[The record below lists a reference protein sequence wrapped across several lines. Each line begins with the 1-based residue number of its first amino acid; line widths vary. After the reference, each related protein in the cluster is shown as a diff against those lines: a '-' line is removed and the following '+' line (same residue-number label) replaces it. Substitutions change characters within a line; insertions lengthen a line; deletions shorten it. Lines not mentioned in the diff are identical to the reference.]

1 MPGVHGH
8 LKISLI
14 GKPGALA
21 RVEDV
26 VSSLKSYTGQAERFL
41 ELWQYAYQCPVRAT
55 HGLEMVTVDEFWEN
69 VTPVM
74 NLLIELGKSM
84 PELEIQSVCRVAG
97 AITDVKC
104 LFTVVKAR
112 ESNEWACPTWQN
124 IDMAGAVLE
133 VKFPEADMRKQRGGA
148 NEKQ

>member
-1 MPGVHGH
+1 MPGVHGN
-8 LKISLI
+8 LQISLI

-26 VSSLKSYTGQAERFL
+26 MSSLKTCTGSAERFL
-41 ELWQYAYQCPVRAT
+41 KLWQYAYQCPARAT
-55 HGLEMVTVDEFWEN
+55 HGREMATVDEFWED

-74 NLLIELGKSM
+74 NLLIELGKAM
-84 PELEIQSVCRVAG
+84 PELEIQSVCRVDG
-97 AITDVKC
+97 SITDVKC

-112 ESNEWACPTWQN
+112 ESNGWACPTWQN

-133 VKFPEADMRKQRGGA
+133 VKFPEADMRKQRCGT

>member
-1 MPGVHGH
+1 MPGVRGN

-14 GKPGALA
+14 GKSGALA

-26 VSSLKSYTGQAERFL
+26 MSSLKACTGSAERFL
-41 ELWQYAYQCPVRAT
+41 KLWQYAYQCPARAA
-55 HGLEMVTVDEFWEN
+55 HGREMATVDEFWED
-69 VTPVM
+69 VTSVM
-74 NLLIELGKSM
+74 NLLIELGKAM

-112 ESNEWACPTWQN
+112 ESNGWACLTWQN
-124 IDMAGAVLE
+124 IDMVGAVLE
-133 VKFPEADMRKQRGGA
+133 VKFPEADMKKQRGEA
-148 NEKQ
+148 YEKQ

>member
-1 MPGVHGH
+1 MRQVSGN

-26 VSSLKSYTGQAERFL
+26 ISSLKTCTGPAERFL
-41 ELWQYAYQCPVRAT
+41 KLWQYAYQCSSRAT
-55 HGLEMVTVDEFWEN
+55 HGREMATVDEFWED
-69 VTPVM
+69 VTPIV
-74 NLLIELGKSM
+74 NLLIELGKAMS
-84 PELEIQSVCRVAG
+84 ELEIQSVCRVAG

-112 ESNEWACPTWQN
+112 ESDMWTCPTWQN

-133 VKFPEADMRKQRGGA
+133 VQFPEADMTRQRGGT

>member
-1 MPGVHGH
+1 MPGVSGN

-14 GKPGALA
+14 GKLGALA

-26 VSSLKSYTGQAERFL
+26 MSSLKTCTGPAERFL
-41 ELWQYAYQCPVRAT
+41 KLWQYAYKCPVRVT
-55 HGLEMVTVDEFWEN
+55 HGREMATVDEFWED

-74 NLLIELGKSM
+74 NLLIELGKAMSE
-84 PELEIQSVCRVAG
+84 PEIESVCRVAG

-112 ESNEWACPTWQN
+112 ESNGWACSTWQN

-133 VKFPEADMRKQRGGA
+133 VKFPEKARC
-148 NEKQ
+148 E

>member
-1 MPGVHGH
+1 MPRVHGN

-26 VSSLKSYTGQAERFL
+26 MSSLKACTGPVERFL
-41 ELWQYAYQCPVRAT
+41 KLWQYAYQCPVWAT
-55 HGLEMVTVDEFWEN
+55 YGREMATVDEFWED

-74 NLLIELGKSM
+74 NLLIELGKAM
-84 PELEIQSVCRVAG
+84 PELEIKSVCRVAG
-97 AITDVKC
+97 DITDIKC
-104 LFTVVKAR
+104 LFTVVKVR
-112 ESNEWACPTWQN
+112 ESDGWACPTWRN

-133 VKFPEADMRKQRGGA
+133 VKFPEADMKKQRGGT

>member
-1 MPGVHGH
+1 MGRGDWIMPNVYGN
-8 LKISLI
+8 LKVFLI
-14 GKPGALA
+14 GKPGALD
-21 RVEDV
+21 RVADV
-26 VSSLKSYTGQAERFL
+26 MSSLRTYTGLAERFL
-41 ELWQYAYQCPVRAT
+41 NLWHYAYKCPARAT
-55 HGLEMVTVDEFWEN
+55 YGREMAVVDEFWED
-69 VTPVM
+69 VTPIM
-74 NLLIELGKSM
+74 NLLIELGKAM

-133 VKFPEADMRKQRGGA
+133 VKFPEKARC
-148 NEKQ
+148 E

>member
-1 MPGVHGH
+1 MPRVHGN

-26 VSSLKSYTGQAERFL
+26 VSSLKAYTGPAERFL
-41 ELWQYAYQCPVRAT
+41 NLWHYAYRCPARAT
-55 HGLEMVTVDEFWEN
+55 YGREMAVVDEFWED

-74 NLLIELGKSM
+74 NLLIELGKAM
-84 PELEIQSVCRVAG
+84 PELEIKVICRVAG

-104 LFTVVKAR
+104 LFAVVKAR
-112 ESNEWACPTWQN
+112 ESDVWYCPTWQN
-124 IDMAGAVLE
+124 IDMAGDVLG
-133 VKFPEADMRKQRGGA
+133 VKFPKKARCE
-148 NEKQ
+148 

>member
-1 MPGVHGH
+1 MRRVHGD

-14 GKPGALA
+14 GKPGALV

-26 VSSLKSYTGQAERFL
+26 MSSLKACAGPAERFL
-41 ELWQYAYQCPVRAT
+41 ELWQYAYQCRVRAT
-55 HGLEMVTVDEFWEN
+55 HGREMVIVDEFWED

-74 NLLIELGKSM
+74 NLLIELGKAM

-97 AITDVKC
+97 AIIDVKC
-104 LFTVVKAR
+104 LFIVVKAR
-112 ESNEWACPTWQN
+112 ESNGWTCPTWQN
-124 IDMAGAVLE
+124 IDMAGVVLE
-133 VKFPEADMRKQRGGA
+133 VKFPEADMRKQRGGT